1 VYKVNKILY
10 ALLLAILFIVGVASI
25 FYGLFIFWKPI
36 AFIFIGVVL
45 VGIAYLLNQ
54 LYTDDSSAERRDK

>member
-1 VYKVNKILY
+1 MNKILY
-10 ALLLAILFIVGVASI
+10 ALLLTIVFILGIASI
-25 FYGLFIFWKPI
+25 FYGLFIFWKPV

-45 VGIAYLLNQ
+45 VGVAYLLNQ